1 MKKMTAAAF
10 FVVLTGQFYERASF
24 AFLSDI
30 YVVKRAVILVRIF
43 YKAALNGTLYSK
55 DGEKETS
62 TQKMRANRNE

>member
-30 YVVKRAVILVRIF
+30 NLVKRAVISVQIF
-43 YKAALNGTLYSK
+43 
-55 DGEKETS
+55 
-62 TQKMRANRNE
+62 